1 MRRLL
6 AALMSAMLLA
16 AMIPGVAAAGPSVRF
31 EEHHVGFF
39 CDIAFDGGFASAHID
54 TNNVFG
60 DFGGAEAWLDPA
72 VPFEEPPSMSG
83 GSEVVQK
90 SEGADQV
97 DLSVAFTVFDAEDN
111 ELGEGV
117 IEATLTPD
125 GPPVPINDDFPG
137 NRKSVVQGTFQPM
150 AVTGTLTLPGL
161 ELALAN
167 CFGDVTDVSVFETN
181 PTAFVNSNEGIFVDC
196 FWETPDAT
204 AFLFVTEDSFGAFGD
219 AFLGTADQN
228 LFTTGST
235 ASVSTSAMT
244 ASISMSNEAG
254 DPFSAEAS
262 ASLTPSG
269 GLVTSNILSTTSKEK
284 LVEQT
289 LIPNG
294 ELAFSTGD
302 TFVIDESNCR
312 SIAFDSHVSVSGP
325 AGPKAG
331 GRVPANDGP
340 DGAIEL
346 SSGARLNVQTGGT
359 QIEPEVPI
367 TTCPDGEFDAMGH
380 TLWYTVEGT
389 GGQISID
396 TAGSN
401 IDTVLAVYQPDGDGF
416 VEVACIDDVFGDPI
430 GITFQAALTIDTV
443 EGETYYVQVGGFD
456 ARFQG
461 GNVEFGRLRLRID

>member
-1 MRRLL
+1 
-6 AALMSAMLLA
+6 
-16 AMIPGVAAAGPSVRF
+16 
-31 EEHHVGFF
+31 
-39 CDIAFDGGFASAHID
+39 
-54 TNNVFG
+54 
-60 DFGGAEAWLDPA
+60 
-72 VPFEEPPSMSG
+72 MSG
-83 GSEVVQK
+83 GSEGVQK
-90 SEGADQV
+90 TEGADQV
-97 DLSVAFTVFDAEDN
+97 DLSVAFTVFDAEEN
-111 ELGEGV
+111 ELGEGL

-125 GPPVPINDDFPG
+125 GPPVPIDDDFPG

-161 ELALAN
+161 ELELAN

-196 FWETPDAT
+196 SWETPDST
-204 AFLFVTEDSFGAFGD
+204 AFLFVIEDSFGAFAD

-269 GLVTSNILSTTSKEK
+269 GPVTSNILSTTSKEK
-284 LVEQT
+284 LVEQL
-289 LIPNG
+289 LIPTG
-294 ELAFSTGD
+294 ELAFSTGE

-312 SIAFDSHVSVSGP
+312 SIAFDSHVRVTGP

-331 GRVPANDGP
+331 GRAPANDAP

-346 SSGARLNVQTGGT
+346 APGARFNVQNGGT
-359 QIEPEVPI
+359 QIDPEVGI
-367 TTCPDGEFDAMGH
+367 TTCPEGEFDAMGH

-389 GGQISID
+389 GGPISID

-416 VEVACIDDVFGDPI
+416 LEVACIDDVFGDPI

-461 GNVEFGRLRLRID
+461 GNVEVGRLRLAID